1 MKLRLMRGKYY
12 ARIRVWDGFKESE
25 QLIPLKTTP
34 IANKD
39 RKGKITLEPC
49 EKTIYHLE
57 RVKEILPSIL
67 NGTIKK
73 HQYREYFRWLN
84 EEGTSKLIKL
94 RLKDIIPDYLKF
106 RMKTCESSY
115 ERDEYV
121 LKQFTKCPEIT
132 EDKIIESLNYKDI
145 EEKFIP
151 YYLDKGYSN
160 NGLNLSCRHLKIFFN
175 YLHREKLIKERIRF
189 KMLKKDD
196 TPCYISRSEIDA
208 LHDAVDDRYS
218 SWFRFY
224 EFSGCRG
231 SDPWKGYL
239 RGNVWVIPPEQAKTK
254 HTHYY
259 PLSDEM
265 IAIWNDMQ
273 SFKQPYLDKGKSE
286 EYAVKRCYLRVQ
298 KKMWRTIKQLRED
311 GKISYEKKL
320 TLKSF
325 RHSFGIINVVKTS
338 DIWRVSKMMN
348 HKSIGVTQEYLDI
361 DHYIILQDFPE
372 LEDYLVVNMPNF
384 QGEQTPPS
392 AKSSSPPTPL
402 ENEPLGHTFWDTTAR
417 GKNQS
422 RRN

>member
-160 NGLNLSCRHLKIFFN
+160 NGLNLSCRHLKILFN

-208 LHDAVDDRYS
+208 LHKAVDDKFVR
-218 SWFRFY
+218 WFKFY
-224 EFSGCRG
+224 ESVGCRAT
-231 SDPWKGYL
+231 DPFKGYL

-259 PLSDEM
+259 PLNDDL
-265 IAIWNDMQ
+265 ITIWKELQELKQ
-273 SFKQPYLDKGKSE
+273 SYLDNGHGEDHAIMMSYNIIRRKLNAAIKLLRQKG
-286 EYAVKRCYLRVQ
+286 L
-298 KKMWRTIKQLRED
+298 IP
-311 GKISYEKKL
+311 GGKKL

-325 RHSFGIINVVKTS
+325 RHTFGITNVVKTG

-372 LEDYLVVNMPNF
+372 LEEYLVVNMPNF
-384 QGEQTPPS
+384 QGEPNPEGDVS
-392 AKSSSPPTPL
+392 PSPPMGA
-402 ENEPLGHTFWDTTAR
+402 LGYTNWDTKMQNR
-417 GKNQS
+417 NLS